1 MVLGSISGIQT
12 PEVKEVPKIEIAY
25 KQEQTKKEEVVKKI
39 STEEYV
45 RGYFKDIPVMVDI
58 AYCESRFRQ
67 YDKTGEI
74 FRGKVNNKDVG
85 VMQINEFYH
94 LDTAEDA
101 NYNIYTLEGN
111 TAYARKLYE
120 KYGTEPWNSSRP
132 CWGPKLEN
140 RLGNQFAQ
148 AK

>member
-1 MVLGSISGIQT
+1 MVFSAVSGVQT
-12 PEVKEVPKIEIAY
+12 PITATATPKIEMQY
-25 KQEQTKKEEVVKKI
+25 KENAPKKEEVAKKL
-39 STEEYV
+39 SVEEYV
-45 RGYFKDIPVMVDI
+45 RTYFQDIPVMADI

-67 YDKTGEI
+67 FDKDGEI

-94 LDTAEDA
+94 LDTAEEA

-120 KYGTEPWNSSRP
+120 KFGTDPWNSSRP
-132 CWGPKLEN
+132 CWGP
-140 RLGNQFAQ
+140 RLDSQLARN
-148 AK
+148 K

>member
-1 MVLGSISGIQT
+1 MVFSAVSGVQT
-12 PEVKEVPKIEIAY
+12 PITATTTPKIEMQYRETAP
-25 KQEQTKKEEVVKKI
+25 KKEEVAKKV

-45 RGYFKDIPVMVDI
+45 RTYFQDIPVMIDI

-67 YDKTGEI
+67 FGKDGEI

-94 LDTAEDA
+94 LDTAEEK
-101 NYNIYTLEGN
+101 NYNIYTTEGN

-120 KYGTEPWNSSRP
+120 KFGTNPWNSSRP
-132 CWGPKLEN
+132 CWGP
-140 RLGNQFAQ
+140 RLDAQ
-148 AK
+148 LAKNS

>member
-1 MVLGSISGIQT
+1 MVFSAVSGVQAPVAT
-12 PEVKEVPKIEIAY
+12 TTPKIEMQYRENAP
-25 KQEQTKKEEVVKKI
+25 KKEEISKKI
-39 STEEYV
+39 SIEEYV
-45 RGYFKDIPVMVDI
+45 RTYFQDIPIMVDI

-67 YDKTGEI
+67 FDKDGEI

-94 LDTAEDA
+94 LDTAEEA

-120 KYGTEPWNSSRP
+120 KFGTKPWNSSRP
-132 CWGPKLEN
+132 CWGPRSESQL
-140 RLGNQFAQ
+140 
-148 AK
+148 AKTD